1 MTLDKAMKM
10 SQSYSPMSETGEP
23 MLVVITETSLGTQ
36 TPKTTIESSTSHQF
50 ESNEGSTTTKSRQT
64 EEKAGTQ
71 ANQDPCTDLWCAI
84 LSLST
89 EATVSIATTTIDRN
103 TESGQMAT
111 KTVPKFE
118 NELLEKTT
126 QIGIVDFTDGN
137 ENDRV
142 TTEATFIIKP

>member
-1 MTLDKAMKM
+1 MTLDKTMKM

-36 TPKTTIESSTSHQF
+36 TPKTTIESSTNHQF

-89 EATVSIATTTIDRN
+89 EATVSIAQQQL
-103 TESGQMAT
+103 TEIQNQVKWLQKQCPNLKMNCWR
-111 KTVPKFE
+111 KQLK
-118 NELLEKTT
+118 
-126 QIGIVDFTDGN
+126 
-137 ENDRV
+137 
-142 TTEATFIIKP
+142 